1 MYRFFAATLA
11 LASGACGEISE
22 SPYDDA
28 PEVPSGVADTY
39 AVTSAA
45 RLLFFERASGQI
57 QSALDITGLGA
68 GESILGIDFRPADA
82 ALYALS
88 SSGKLYV
95 IDRVSGA
102 ASLKSS
108 LATDPADTSS
118 PFAELAGDVF
128 GVNFNPVADRLR
140 VVSDAGQNLRINVD
154 TGATTTDDALNPGTP
169 SVTAAAYTNGFAA
182 ACRTRLYVL
191 DTSVN
196 ELLLQDP
203 PNAGTLSQIGQLTAP
218 RGNATWAGFEIIT
231 SPDAENQGLVLLP
244 AANGATLYDLDLT
257 SAELVAPRT
266 LALGAGE
273 TLRGLSAAPPQ
284 TAPAQAPGEILGVSV
299 NDRLISFN
307 RAAPGKPCTQVP
319 ITGLMPNEDVLGIDI
334 RPADGALYALGSA
347 GHIYTIRVATGAA
360 TLKSTLSADPTDTSA
375 PFAGLAPGEHGLGFN
390 PVPDRLRAVGRN
402 GDNLRINVDT
412 GVTVT
417 DAPLS
422 PSSMAVTAVAYTN
435 ARAGATSTTLYAVD
449 TGSGAL
455 IRIGGDPATAG
466 ACPDDADNPN
476 CGSVI
481 SLGPLGVADMSS
493 VGGFDIDGD
502 PSATG
507 SALVVL
513 SRGNATSSS
522 LYVLDLA
529 SGAAA
534 PPAGVANPSIGG
546 GERLREITFAT
557 NPSNAPAP

>member
-1 MYRFFAATLA
+1 LTLVSA
-11 LASGACGEISE
+11 LASSACGEISQA
-22 SPYDDA
+22 PYD
-28 PEVPSGVADTY
+28 EVAAAPSGGADTY
-39 AVTSAA
+39 AATSDA

-57 QSALDITGLGA
+57 SSTLLITGLGA
-68 GESILGIDFRPADA
+68 GEDILGIDFRPADA

-88 SSGKLYV
+88 TSGKLYV
-95 IDRVSGA
+95 IDRASGA
-102 ASLKSS
+102 ASLKST
-108 LATDPADTSS
+108 LAADPADTSS
-118 PFAELAGDVF
+118 AFAELTGEVF

-154 TGATTTDDALNPGTP
+154 TGATTTDEALNPGTP

-196 ELLLQDP
+196 KLLLQDP
-203 PNAGTLSQIGQLTAP
+203 PNAGTLTEIGELAAT

-231 SPDAENQGLVLLP
+231 SAEAENQGLALLP
-244 AANGATLYDLDLT
+244 SADGATLYDMDLT
-257 SAELVAPRT
+257 SAELAAPRT

-273 TLRGLSAAPPQ
+273 TLRGLSAAPLQ
-284 TAPAQAPGEILGVSV
+284 TSPVQAPGEVLGVSV
-299 NDRLISFN
+299 NDRLVSFN
-307 RAAPGKPCTQVP
+307 RAAPGKPCTQAP
-319 ITGLMPNEDVLGIDI
+319 ITGLEPNEDVLGIDI

-360 TLKSTLSADPTDTSA
+360 TLKSTLSADPTDTSE
-375 PFAGLAPGEHGLGFN
+375 PFSGLASGEHGLGFN
-390 PVPDRLRAVGRN
+390 PVPDRLRAVSQS

-435 ARAGATSTTLYAVD
+435 ARAGATSTTLYAID

-476 CGSVI
+476 CGSVV

-502 PSATG
+502 PSAAGT
-507 SALVVL
+507 ALVAL

-529 SGAAA
+529 SGTAA
-534 PPAGVANPSIGG
+534 PPAGVANPNIGG

-557 NPSNAPAP
+557 NPSNAPRP